1 MPVQID
7 PGSFTPTRA
16 DTSLSQRLFNW
27 SAQLGQQ
34 REKKMVEQAYQEGL
48 AAPSE
53 KKEVKF
59 FGGKTA
65 EAFNKGAM
73 DAYVIGVDRDNTNE
87 VNRIALESQGDL
99 QNFDL
104 AIDKYRQ
111 GVLRNVD
118 PVASNQ
124 IAMSLDSMIG
134 RARGGVERQ
143 AIETRIT
150 QDKETRNS
158 AYETYSEEAIRLTR
172 NQDLEGAR
180 ENLLKTDAT
189 LQSMVNSGDISQVQ
203 ADEMFRITKI
213 GSMEQAFRQD
223 VMATADEDIEQ
234 AYRDLDQLSREV
246 PEGFQTKEWDR
257 FIAQTQT
264 ELNRKVSR
272 MTKEAKAAAA
282 NAKKEQDYSAIE
294 ARYLEGDDTQIINP
308 KLLDSYYNDVLS
320 PRLAMAETPELARQ
334 QKAHFVERMKS
345 VPKTM
350 KLELTNA
357 IESGNP
363 ELMED
368 ALLTIERLDTIEGVV
383 DDLPIE
389 KHAYLKTA
397 LNLLP
402 NMEPREAMNLA
413 RKATDPTNKSA
424 IEARELQIKEQFKRK
439 NKMEVYSDK
448 ASDVFKTMFFGP
460 EPDEYNRA
468 QMGKEYGD
476 LYEAARKAGMS
487 EEDAFDK
494 ANKMIERNWGKSEL
508 FGDKVMKYRPESYYE
523 INGDVTWVRDQLMA
537 VLNDPV
543 NPAMFGRS
551 IKPEEVIL
559 ISNAETERTAS
570 MGAPGYAVSALI
582 DGQLIPVF
590 PGSNFFPDADAEKN
604 RIKELNVK
612 EALEDRKKKMKAAIK
627 AKDVEFS
634 SMSAM

>member
-1 MPVQID
+1 MPVQIE
-7 PGSFTPTRA
+7 PGSFRPTGSA
-16 DTSLSQRLFNW
+16 SLSERLFNW
-27 SAQLGQQ
+27 SSQISQERAQKQV
-34 REKKMVEQAYQEGL
+34 KQAYEEGL
-48 AAPSE
+48 AAPGE
-53 KKEVKF
+53 KKKVGF
-59 FGGKTA
+59 IGGKTA
-65 EAFNKGAM
+65 EAFNKGAR
-73 DAYVIGVDRDNTNE
+73 DAYVIGIDQDNTNE
-87 VNRIALESQGDL
+87 VNRIATESEGNLD
-99 QNFDL
+99 NFDE
-104 AIDKYRQ
+104 IVTKYR
-111 GVLRNVD
+111 NSIASAVD
-118 PVASNQ
+118 PVAKNEVL
-124 IAMSLDSMIG
+124 MSLDSMIS
-134 RARGGVERQ
+134 RARGGVEQR
-143 AIETRIT
+143 AIKQRIT

-158 AYETYSEEAIRLTR
+158 AYETYTQEAIRLTR
-172 NQDLEGAR
+172 NNDVEGAK
-180 ENLLKTDAT
+180 ENLLKTNAT
-189 LQSMVNSGDISQVQ
+189 LQSMVESGDISQTQ
-203 ADEMFRITKI
+203 ADEMFRISKI
-213 GSMEQAFRQD
+213 GSMEQAYRQEI
-223 VMATADEDIEQ
+223 MATADEDIEQ
-234 AYRDLDQLSREV
+234 AYRDLDELSREV
-246 PEGFQTKEWDR
+246 PEDFQTKEWDR
-257 FIAQTQT
+257 FIANSQT

-272 MTKEAKAAAA
+272 MTKEAKAAAV

-308 KLLDSYYNDVLS
+308 KLLDSYYTEVLS
-320 PRLAMAETPELARQ
+320 PKLALAETPEIART
-334 QKAHFVERMKS
+334 QKAHYVERMKA

-350 KLELTNA
+350 KLELTNS

-413 RKATDPTNKSA
+413 RKATDPKDKAA
-424 IEARELQIKEQFKRK
+424 IGARQLQIKEQFKRK

-476 LYEAARKAGMS
+476 LYEAARLAGMS
-487 EEDAFDK
+487 EDDAFDK
-494 ANKMIERNWGKSEL
+494 ADKMIERNWGKSEL
-508 FGDKVMKYRPESYYE
+508 FGDKVMKYRPEAYYE

-537 VLNDPV
+537 ELNDPV

-551 IKPEEVIL
+551 IKPEEIIL
-559 ISNAETERTAS
+559 IPNAETERTAA
-570 MGAPGYAVSALI
+570 MGLPGYAVSALI
-582 DGQLIPVF
+582 DGQLIPMF
-590 PGSNFFPDADAEKN
+590 PGKNFFPDVDAEKN